1 MWIEKTKNNKK
12 LKRGEFI
19 MKYVVTINGKQYD
32 VEVEKVSGGYKPM
45 SMGAKAAPAAPAPAA
60 PAPAPAA
67 PAPAPAAPKAAP
79 VSAGDNT
86 VTSPMPGTILGVK
99 VKEGDAVKAGQLV
112 IILEAMK
119 MENEI
124 VAPADGVV
132 ASVAVKEGD
141 TVETD
146 ATLVVLK

>member
-1 MWIEKTKNNKK
+1 
-12 LKRGEFI
+12 

-32 VEVEKVSGGYKPM
+32 VAVEKVSGGYKPM
-45 SMGAKAAPAAPAPAA
+45 SMGAKAAPAPAVPTPAPA
-60 PAPAPAA
+60 
-67 PAPAPAAPKAAP
+67 APAPAAPKAAP

>member
-1 MWIEKTKNNKK
+1 
-12 LKRGEFI
+12 

-60 PAPAPAA
+60 PA
-67 PAPAPAAPKAAP
+67 APAPAAPKAAP

>member
-1 MWIEKTKNNKK
+1 
-12 LKRGEFI
+12 
-19 MKYVVTINGKQYD
+19 
-32 VEVEKVSGGYKPM
+32 
-45 SMGAKAAPAAPAPAA
+45 
-60 PAPAPAA
+60 
-67 PAPAPAAPKAAP
+67 
-79 VSAGDNT
+79 
-86 VTSPMPGTILGVK
+86 
-99 VKEGDAVKAGQLV
+99 
-112 IILEAMK
+112 MK

>member
-19 MKYVVTINGKQYD
+19 MKYVVTINGKQYH

-45 SMGAKAAPAAPAPAA
+45 SMGAKAAPAAP
-60 PAPAPAA
+60 A

>member
-1 MWIEKTKNNKK
+1 
-12 LKRGEFI
+12 

-45 SMGAKAAPAAPAPAA
+45 SMGAKAAPAAPA
-60 PAPAPAA
+60 APAPAA

>member
-19 MKYVVTINGKQYD
+19 MKYVVTINGKQYH

-45 SMGAKAAPAAPAPAA
+45 SMGAKAAPAAPA

>member
-45 SMGAKAAPAAPAPAA
+45 SMGAKAAPAAPAPA
-60 PAPAPAA
+60 APAPAA

>member
-45 SMGAKAAPAAPAPAA
+45 SMGAKAAPA
-60 PAPAPAA
+60 APAPAA

>member
-45 SMGAKAAPAAPAPAA
+45 SMGAKAAPAAPAPA
-60 PAPAPAA
+60 PA
-67 PAPAPAAPKAAP
+67 APAPAAPKAAP

>member
-45 SMGAKAAPAAPAPAA
+45 SMGAKAAPAAPAPAPAA
-60 PAPAPAA
+60 PA

>member
-1 MWIEKTKNNKK
+1 
-12 LKRGEFI
+12 

-45 SMGAKAAPAAPAPAA
+45 SMGAKA
-60 PAPAPAA
+60 APAA

-124 VAPADGVV
+124 VAPVDGVV

>member
-1 MWIEKTKNNKK
+1 
-12 LKRGEFI
+12 

-45 SMGAKAAPAAPAPAA
+45 SMGAKAAPAAPAPA
-60 PAPAPAA
+60 APAPAA

>member
-45 SMGAKAAPAAPAPAA
+45 SMGAKAAPAAPAPA
-60 PAPAPAA
+60 PAA
-67 PAPAPAAPKAAP
+67 PAPAAAATKAAP

>member
-1 MWIEKTKNNKK
+1 
-12 LKRGEFI
+12 

-45 SMGAKAAPAAPAPAA
+45 SMGAKA
-60 PAPAPAA
+60 APAA

>member
-60 PAPAPAA
+60 PA
-67 PAPAPAAPKAAP
+67 APAPAAPKAAP

>member
-45 SMGAKAAPAAPAPAA
+45 SMGAKAAPAAPAPA
-60 PAPAPAA
+60 
-67 PAPAPAAPKAAP
+67 PAPAAPKAAP
-79 VSAGDNT
+79 VPAGDNT

>member
-45 SMGAKAAPAAPAPAA
+45 SMGAKAAPAAPAPA
-60 PAPAPAA
+60 
-67 PAPAPAAPKAAP
+67 APAPAAPKAAP

>member
-45 SMGAKAAPAAPAPAA
+45 SMGAKAAPAA

>member
-12 LKRGEFI
+12 LKRGELI

-45 SMGAKAAPAAPAPAA
+45 SMGAKAAPAA